1 MDILNQ
7 VVTMSIAELRKILKD
22 NNITDVSTD
31 KNSLIDQVTQVLQ
44 TNILI
49 NSILEE
55 NINNDENEN
64 NPVYNDTHTQ
74 TQDPFTIERQE
85 QDIEYQKSL
94 QIDEQ
99 NQLPLQFTPEG
110 NYIIQQPEP
119 EQFEELS
126 PKSLREKRLQFY
138 M

>member
-1 MDILNQ
+1 MDVLNQ
-7 VVTMSIAELRKILKD
+7 VIDHMSIAELRKILKD

-64 NPVYNDTHTQ
+64 NPVYNDMHTQ
-74 TQDPFTIERQE
+74 IQDR
-85 QDIEYQKSL
+85 
-94 QIDEQ
+94 
-99 NQLPLQFTPEG
+99 
-110 NYIIQQPEP
+110 
-119 EQFEELS
+119 
-126 PKSLREKRLQFY
+126 FY
-138 M
+138 NRTTRTRY

>member
-64 NPVYNDTHTQ
+64 NPVYNDTQ

-138 M
+138 